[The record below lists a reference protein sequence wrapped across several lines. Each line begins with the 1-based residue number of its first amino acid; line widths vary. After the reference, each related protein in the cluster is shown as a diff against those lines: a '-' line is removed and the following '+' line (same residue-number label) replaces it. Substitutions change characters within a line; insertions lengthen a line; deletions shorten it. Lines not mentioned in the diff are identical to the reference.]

1 MKKINSEKDNGFS
14 DFEKGAMKE
23 RAKELKQAKNKEA
36 NEQAVLE
43 KIGELIPEDRIIV
56 SSIYAMV
63 KDSFPAL
70 GCRTW
75 YGMPAWTKDDKV
87 LFFFQGS
94 EKFGSRYCTL
104 GFSDLAKLD
113 DGALWPTSYAI
124 REWSEE
130 LAQEVRDLIA
140 RAIGG

>member
-14 DFEKGAMKE
+14 DFEKGAMKG

-43 KIGELIPEDRIIV
+43 KIEELISEDRKIV
-56 SSIYAMV
+56 SAIYGLV
-63 KDSFPAL
+63 KHNFPGL

-113 DGALWPTSYAI
+113 DGGFWPTSYAI
-124 REWSEE
+124 TEWNEGLE
-130 LAQEVRDLIA
+130 KEVKSLIA
-140 RAIGG
+140 KAIG

>member
-1 MKKINSEKDNGFS
+1 MKKIDSEKDNSFS

-36 NEQAVLE
+36 NEQAVFE
-43 KIGELIPEDRIIV
+43 KIQELIPGDRIIA
-56 SSIYAMV
+56 SSIVAMV

-75 YGMPAWTKDDKV
+75 YGMPAWTKDEKV

-124 REWSEE
+124 REWNEE
-130 LAQEVRDLIA
+130 LEKDVKSLIA
-140 RAIGG
+140 KAIG

>member
-36 NEQAVLE
+36 NEHAVLD
-43 KIGELIPEDRIIV
+43 KIEELISEDREIV
-56 SSIYAMV
+56 RAIFAMV
-63 KDSFPAL
+63 KQSFPAL

-124 REWSEE
+124 TEWNEA
-130 LAQEVRDLIA
+130 LAQEVKSLIA
-140 RAIGG
+140 KAIG

>member
-1 MKKINSEKDNGFS
+1 MKKLNSEDKNGFS
-14 DFEKGAMKE
+14 DFEKAAMKE
-23 RAKELKQAKNKEA
+23 RAKELKEAKNKAA

-43 KIGELIPEDRIIV
+43 KIEELIPEDREIV
-56 SSIYAMV
+56 SAIFAMV
-63 KDSFPAL
+63 KENFPSL

-113 DGALWPTSYAI
+113 NGSLWPTSYAI
-124 REWSEE
+124 TEWDEE
-130 LAQEVRDLIA
+130 LKQGVKSLIA
-140 RAIGG
+140 KAIG

>member
-1 MKKINSEKDNGFS
+1 MKKNSEKDNSFS

>member
-1 MKKINSEKDNGFS
+1 MEKENSGKEKSFS
-14 DFEKGAMKE
+14 DLEKSAMKE

-36 NEQAVLE
+36 NEQAVLD
-43 KIGELIPEDRIIV
+43 KIEELIPEDREIV
-56 SSIYAMV
+56 SAIFAMV
-63 KDSFPAL
+63 KQSFPAL

-124 REWSEE
+124 TEWNEA
-130 LAQEVRDLIA
+130 LAQEVKSLIA
-140 RAIGG
+140 KAIG

>member
-1 MKKINSEKDNGFS
+1 MKKIDSEKDNSFS

-23 RAKELKQAKNKEA
+23 RAKELKQVKNKEA
-36 NEQAVLE
+36 NEQAVLD
-43 KIGELIPEDRIIV
+43 KIEELIPEDRIIV
-56 SSIYAMV
+56 SAIFSLV

-75 YGMPAWTKDDKV
+75 YGMPAWTKDEKV

-113 DGALWPTSYAI
+113 DGSLWPTSYAI
-124 REWSEE
+124 TEWNEGLE
-130 LAQEVRDLIA
+130 KEVKSLIA
-140 RAIGG
+140 KAIGG

>member
-1 MKKINSEKDNGFS
+1 MKNVNAEKDNGFS

-43 KIGELIPEDRIIV
+43 KIEELIPEDRLIA
-56 SSIYAMV
+56 SSLAAMV
-63 KDSFPAL
+63 KESFPAL
-70 GCRTW
+70 ACRTW

-113 DGALWPTSYAI
+113 DGSLWPTSYAI
-124 REWSEE
+124 IEWNAE
-130 LAQEVRDLIA
+130 LEKEVVSLIA
-140 RAIGG
+140 KAIG

>member
-1 MKKINSEKDNGFS
+1 
-14 DFEKGAMKE
+14 MKE

-43 KIGELIPEDRIIV
+43 KIEELIPEDRMIV
-56 SSIYAMV
+56 SSIAAMV
-63 KDSFPAL
+63 KQSFPVL

-94 EKFGSRYCTL
+94 EKFGSRFCTL

-124 REWSEE
+124 REWNEE

-140 RAIGG
+140 RAIGPTKAS

>member
-1 MKKINSEKDNGFS
+1 MKNNNSEKGNGFS
-14 DFEKGAMKE
+14 DIEKSAMKE

-43 KIGELIPEDRIIV
+43 KIEDLIPEDRLIAR
-56 SSIYAMV
+56 SLFEMV
-63 KDSFPAL
+63 KNSFSAL

-113 DGALWPTSYAI
+113 DGSLWPTSYAI
-124 REWSEE
+124 TEWNEA
-130 LAQEVRDLIA
+130 LAQEVKSLIA
-140 RAIGG
+140 KAIG

>member
-23 RAKELKQAKNKEA
+23 RAKELKLAKNKEA

-43 KIGELIPEDRIIV
+43 KIEELIPEDRIIV
-56 SSIYAMV
+56 SAIFALV
-63 KDSFPAL
+63 KESFPAL

-87 LFFFQGS
+87 FFFFQGS

-113 DGALWPTSYAI
+113 NGAFWPTSYAI
-124 REWSEE
+124 TEWNEG
-130 LAQEVRDLIA
+130 LAQEVESLIA
-140 RAIGG
+140 KAMG